1 MFRSS
6 PMIHDGQGTR
16 SPPHICSSFSRGF
29 HRSILG
35 LCAVPY
41 AILAPNMHKTHSPA
55 AKHGVGSARTN
66 GVWAFLHY
74 SSILAI
80 PAQTD
85 CAASGRFVSPSAA
98 RACALSPQGAAVT
111 TPTANASLIWAIAEL
126 LRGDYKQSDYGKI
139 VLPFTLP
146 AVLAEHVKRKASGLD
161 LAVFPSRAAGH
172 SFYNISRYAFPTLLG
187 DANNLW
193 ANALHR
199 RCGQR
204 RERDPHMDRGTS
216 TPTRRR
222 VRRWRLMPTSSV
234 RMRVMMQV
242 QTLKRSEVPQWQK

>member
-1 MFRSS
+1 
-6 PMIHDGQGTR
+6 
-16 SPPHICSSFSRGF
+16 
-29 HRSILG
+29 
-35 LCAVPY
+35 
-41 AILAPNMHKTHSPA
+41 MHKTHSPA

-139 VLPFTLP
+139 VLPFTLLRRLDCVLAPTKP
-146 AVLAEHVKRKASGLD
+146 AVVSLPLHLGSCSGLFF
-161 LAVFPSRAAGH
+161 VK
-172 SFYNISRYAFPTLLG
+172 
-187 DANNLW
+187 
-193 ANALHR
+193 
-199 RCGQR
+199 
-204 RERDPHMDRGTS
+204 
-216 TPTRRR
+216 
-222 VRRWRLMPTSSV
+222 SSP
-234 RMRVMMQV
+234 
-242 QTLKRSEVPQWQK
+242 RSILSWHFSQ